1 MIIPVLFF
9 ATGEESIFNWFALII
24 FVIAGLTD
32 QLDGYIARKT
42 GTSTSIGALLDL
54 IADKLLICIVLI
66 WLLYTTA
73 TSLLFFIPSI
83 AIITRE
89 LVISSLRQF
98 FAESKGIN
106 PIKVSFVAKSKTA
119 VQITATSFWLISP
132 NFGYNFEI
140 LTLFLIWLA
149 AFISLY
155 SLFDYV
161 VSYLNLVK

>member
-1 MIIPVLFF
+1 M
-9 ATGEESIFNWFALII
+9 
-24 FVIAGLTD
+24 
-32 QLDGYIARKT
+32 
-42 GTSTSIGALLDL
+42 

-66 WLLYTTA
+66 WLLYVTA

-98 FAESKGIN
+98 FAESKIN

-161 VSYLNLVK
+161 VSYLNLAK

>member
-1 MIIPVLFF
+1 MIIPILYF
-9 ATGEESIFNWFALII
+9 AKDIDSIFNWYALGI
-24 FVIAGLTD
+24 FVAAGLTD

-54 IADKLLICIVLI
+54 IADKLLICITLI
-66 WLLYTTA
+66 WLLYISK

-83 AIITRE
+83 AIISRE

-98 FAESKGIN
+98 FAEKKGFN
-106 PIKVSFVAKSKTA
+106 PIKVSFAAKSKTT
-119 VQITATSFWLISP
+119 VQIISISFWLISP
-132 NFGYNFEI
+132 NFGYDFEI
-140 LTLFLIWLA
+140 FTLILIWLA

-161 VSYLNLVK
+161 WSYQKLVK